1 MVEFLALLQPQ
12 LDGFAASN
20 SSDMQILFQTG
31 AWLVDLSVAATAG
44 DYRYLAQKMRIAYTI
59 EEMERMEA
67 PKGVLD
73 GLRTIEEIA
82 GRDQVEKRDV
92 EKIAREVKRI
102 QSLLG

>member
-1 MVEFLALLQPQ
+1 
-12 LDGFAASN
+12 
-20 SSDMQILFQTG
+20 
-31 AWLVDLSVAATAG
+31 
-44 DYRYLAQKMRIAYTI
+44 
-59 EEMERMEA
+59 MEA